1 MWRGPV
7 ELRVASFGLTLG
19 GTPNPDINDTSERM
33 EARRRC
39 RHTRPGRCALAA
51 AAAAGTSHVPATAAR
66 APCSSPAAGSV
77 CVPLEPPLFQQPPRR
92 CSRVQVEARD
102 VSGVLLSGSYRL
114 AMGHLAADLHRL
126 AGVQQLGGT
135 LMALPF
141 VRAPRASVR

>member
-1 MWRGPV
+1 V

-33 EARRRC
+33 E
-39 RHTRPGRCALAA
+39 
-51 AAAAGTSHVPATAAR
+51 
-66 APCSSPAAGSV
+66 
-77 CVPLEPPLFQQPPRR
+77 
-92 CSRVQVEARD
+92 VEARD